1 MPKAKDRK
9 DELLDELLS
18 GVKTADELFAK
29 GGLFQELK
37 KRALERMLEA
47 EMTEHLGYEKHAI
60 EGFDGGNSR
69 NGHGS
74 KRVLTRDGELHL
86 DVPRDREASFEPQ
99 VVQKGQRR
107 LGGFDDQIVALYA
120 RGMSVRQIQD
130 QLEEIYGTKVS
141 PDVISRITDQVL
153 DEVRAWQGRTLDAV
167 YPMVFLDGFV
177 VKIREDRLVQNR
189 TLYLALGINVQG
201 QKEVLGLWFAPNE
214 GAKFWMHVATELRN
228 HGVQDVLIACCDGL
242 KGFPEAIEA
251 VFPRAI
257 VQTCIVHVI
266 RNSTHMVAWTNRR
279 AVAKDLRPI
288 YTAATEEEALDALT
302 RFETTWGRQYPSIGR
317 SWRSNWERIS
327 PFYAFPPEIRRAVY
341 TTNAIESVNALLRKA
356 TKTRG
361 SFPTEDAALKVLW
374 LTIDRASRKWTY
386 PMQNWD
392 LVVQQLG
399 ILFDDRMPVKAYAH
413 P

>member
-47 EMTEHLGYEKHAI
+47 EMTEHLGYEKHAP

-69 NGHGS
+69 NGHGT
-74 KRVLTRDGELHL
+74 KRVITRDGEVEL
-86 DVPRDREASFEPQ
+86 DVPRDRDGSFEP
-99 VVQKGQRR
+99 VVVAKRQRR
-107 LGGFDDQIVALYA
+107 LGGFDDQVIALYA

-153 DEVRAWQGRTLDAV
+153 DDVRAWQGRELDAV
-167 YPMVFLDGFV
+167 YPLLFLDGFV
-177 VKIREDRLVQNR
+177 VKVRDERVVQNR
-189 TLYLALGINVQG
+189 TVYVALGIDVRG
-201 QKEVLGLWFAPNE
+201 RKHVLGLWFAQTE
-214 GAKFWMHVATELRN
+214 GAKFWMQVATELRN
-228 HGVQDVLIACCDGL
+228 RGVQDVLIACCDGL

-266 RNSTHMVAWTNRR
+266 RNSTHMVAWKNRR
-279 AVAKDLRPI
+279 AVAKDLRPV
-288 YTAATEEEALDALT
+288 YTAPTEEAAFDALAD
-302 RFETTWGRQYPSIGR
+302 FERTWGKSYPSIGR
-317 SWRSNWERIS
+317 SWRSNWARIS
-327 PFYAFPPEIRRAVY
+327 PFYAFPPEVRRAVY
-341 TTNAIESVNALLRKA
+341 TTNAIESVNALLRQS

-386 PMQNWD
+386 PIQGWD

-399 ILFDDRMPVKAYAH
+399 ILFGERMPVDAYAH